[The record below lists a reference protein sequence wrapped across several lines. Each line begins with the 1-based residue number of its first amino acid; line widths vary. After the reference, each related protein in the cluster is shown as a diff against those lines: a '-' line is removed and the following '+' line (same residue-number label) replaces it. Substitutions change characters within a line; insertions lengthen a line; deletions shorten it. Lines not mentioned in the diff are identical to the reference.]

1 MQVNKKNETTV
12 VYIVEFP
19 IFEKNTMDSPIYIG
33 LMSGTSV
40 DGLDV
45 CAARFAGKNY
55 EILAAESIPY
65 PAELHEKLLN
75 AHTLS
80 ALELAQLHVDF
91 GVYCG
96 RKVKDF
102 VKRHSIRAD
111 YVASHGQ
118 TVFHTPQTG
127 LTLQIG
133 SGAHIAAECG
143 IPTICDFRIL
153 DVAMGG
159 QGAPLVPIGDELL
172 FSDYDYCLNIGGFAN
187 VSTNVD
193 GKRIAW
199 DICPSNIV
207 LNSFAQKLGYEFDKD
222 GQLGR
227 KGTINEQILQK
238 LNSLSYYAASAPK
251 SLGREWVE
259 QEIQPILCQ
268 EDSLYDCLATYYE
281 HCAMQ
286 IGKSLQ
292 GKNTKTL
299 CTGGGVRNTFLMDKI
314 ANYAESELIIPHAQV
329 IDFKEALIFAYL
341 GYLRVEEKPNCLATV
356 TGAKRDVCGGV
367 IWCFA

>member
-1 MQVNKKNETTV
+1 
-12 VYIVEFP
+12 
-19 IFEKNTMDSPIYIG
+19 MDSPIYIG

-45 CAARFAGKNY
+45 CAVRFAGTNY

-65 PAELHEKLLN
+65 PADLHDKLLN

-96 RKVKDF
+96 REVRDF
-102 VKRHSIRAD
+102 VKKHSICAD

-143 IPTICDFRIL
+143 ISTICDFRTL

-172 FSDYDYCLNIGGFAN
+172 FPEYDYCLNIGGFAN
-187 VSTNVD
+187 VSTSVD

-227 KGTINEQILQK
+227 KGTVNEQILRK
-238 LNSLSYYAASAPK
+238 LNNLSYYASSAPK

-259 QEIQPILCQ
+259 QEILPILSQ
-268 EDSLYDCLATYYE
+268 GKSLYDCLATYYE

-286 IGKSLQ
+286 IGKTLQ
-292 GKNTKTL
+292 GKDTKTL
-299 CTGGGVRNTFLMDKI
+299 CTGGGVKNSLLMEKI
-314 ANYAESELIIPHAQV
+314 AKYAQSQLVIPDEQV

-341 GYLRVEEKPNCLATV
+341 GYLRVEGKPNCLATV
-356 TGAKRDVCGGV
+356 TGARRDVCGGV
-367 IWCFA
+367 VWHV

>member
-1 MQVNKKNETTV
+1 
-12 VYIVEFP
+12 
-19 IFEKNTMDSPIYIG
+19 MDSPIYIG

-45 CAARFAGKNY
+45 CAVRFAGTNY

-65 PAELHEKLLN
+65 PADLHDKLLN

-96 RKVKDF
+96 REVRDF
-102 VKRHSIRAD
+102 VKKHSICAD

-143 IPTICDFRIL
+143 ISTICDFRTL

-172 FSDYDYCLNIGGFAN
+172 FPEYDYCLNIGGFAN
-187 VSTNVD
+187 VSTSVD

-227 KGTINEQILQK
+227 KGTVNEQILRK
-238 LNSLSYYAASAPK
+238 LNKLSYYASSAPK
-251 SLGREWVE
+251 SLGREWME
-259 QEIQPILCQ
+259 QEILPILSQ
-268 EDSLYDCLATYYE
+268 GKSLYDCLATYYE

-286 IGKSLQ
+286 IGKTLQ
-292 GKNTKTL
+292 GKDTKTL
-299 CTGGGVRNTFLMDKI
+299 CTGGGVKNSLLMEKI
-314 ANYAESELIIPHAQV
+314 AKYAQSQLVIPDEQV

-341 GYLRVEEKPNCLATV
+341 GYLRVEGKPNCLATV
-356 TGAKRDVCGGV
+356 TGARRDVCGGV
-367 IWCFA
+367 VWHV

>member
-1 MQVNKKNETTV
+1 
-12 VYIVEFP
+12 
-19 IFEKNTMDSPIYIG
+19 MDSPIYIG

-45 CAARFAGKNY
+45 CAVRFAGTNY

-65 PAELHEKLLN
+65 PADLHDKLLN

-96 RKVKDF
+96 REVRDF
-102 VKRHSIRAD
+102 VKKHSICAD

-143 IPTICDFRIL
+143 ISTICDFRTL

-172 FSDYDYCLNIGGFAN
+172 FPEYDYCLNIGGFAN
-187 VSTNVD
+187 VSTSVD

-227 KGTINEQILQK
+227 KGTVNEQILRK
-238 LNSLSYYAASAPK
+238 LNNLSYYASSAPK

-259 QEIQPILCQ
+259 QEILPILSQ
-268 EDSLYDCLATYYE
+268 GKSLYDCLATYYE

-286 IGKSLQ
+286 IGKTLQ
-292 GKNTKTL
+292 GKDTKTL
-299 CTGGGVRNTFLMDKI
+299 CTGGGVKNSLLMEKI
-314 ANYAESELIIPHAQV
+314 AKYAQSQLVIPDEQV

-341 GYLRVEEKPNCLATV
+341 GYLRVEGKPNCLATV
-356 TGAKRDVCGGV
+356 TGARRDVCGGIV
-367 IWCFA
+367 WNV

>member
-1 MQVNKKNETTV
+1 
-12 VYIVEFP
+12 
-19 IFEKNTMDSPIYIG
+19 MDSPIYIG

-45 CAARFAGKNY
+45 CAVRFAGTNY

-65 PAELHEKLLN
+65 PADLHDKLLN

-96 RKVKDF
+96 REVRDF
-102 VKRHSIRAD
+102 VKKHSICAD

-143 IPTICDFRIL
+143 ISTICDFRTL

-172 FSDYDYCLNIGGFAN
+172 FPEYDYCLNIGGFAN
-187 VSTNVD
+187 VSTSVD

-227 KGTINEQILQK
+227 KGTVNEQILRK
-238 LNSLSYYAASAPK
+238 LNNLSYYASSAPK

-259 QEIQPILCQ
+259 QEILPILSQ
-268 EDSLYDCLATYYE
+268 GKSLYDCLATYYE

-286 IGKSLQ
+286 IGKTLQ
-292 GKNTKTL
+292 GKDTKTL
-299 CTGGGVRNTFLMDKI
+299 CTGGGVKNPLLMEKI
-314 ANYAESELIIPHAQV
+314 AKYAQSQLVIPDEQV

-341 GYLRVEEKPNCLATV
+341 GYLRVEGKPNCLATV
-356 TGAKRDVCGGV
+356 TGARRDVCGGV
-367 IWCFA
+367 VWHV

>member
-1 MQVNKKNETTV
+1 
-12 VYIVEFP
+12 
-19 IFEKNTMDSPIYIG
+19 MDSPIYIG

-40 DGLDV
+40 DGLDI
-45 CAARFAGKNY
+45 CAARFSGTHY

-96 RKVKDF
+96 REVRDF
-102 VKRHSIRAD
+102 VKKHSICAD

-143 IPTICDFRIL
+143 ISTICDFRTL

-172 FSDYDYCLNIGGFAN
+172 FPEYDYCLNIGGFAN
-187 VSTNVD
+187 VSTSVD

-227 KGTINEQILQK
+227 KGTVNEQILRK
-238 LNSLSYYAASAPK
+238 LNNLSYYASSAPK

-259 QEIQPILCQ
+259 QEILPILSQ
-268 EDSLYDCLATYYE
+268 GKSLYDCLATYYE

-286 IGKSLQ
+286 IGKTLQ
-292 GKNTKTL
+292 GKDTKTL
-299 CTGGGVRNTFLMDKI
+299 CTGGGVKNSLLMEKI
-314 ANYAESELIIPHAQV
+314 AKYAQSQLVIPDEQV

-341 GYLRVEEKPNCLATV
+341 GYLRVEGKPNCLATV
-356 TGAKRDVCGGV
+356 TGARRDVCGGV
-367 IWCFA
+367 VWHV